1 MSELADNYL
10 VDLGFLLR
18 ERTEELKRIAAAS
31 PDEQRHFDLGRYR
44 AYREVLALMIQQAEA
59 FDLPLEA
66 IALQGIDRDRDLG
79 C

>member
-1 MSELADNYL
+1 MSDLVDNYL

-18 ERTEELKRIAAAS
+18 ERTEELEHIAAAA
-31 PDEQRHFDLGRYR
+31 PDDQKQFELGRYR
-44 AYREVLALMIQQAEA
+44 AYREVLSLMIQQAEA
-59 FDLPLEA
+59 FELAPEA